1 MPGETDAGDENL
13 EATSSTLKRGPGR
26 PRKLLTKRPGRPK
39 KLYNMVNEYVAVV
52 DNLDPGT
59 VKVALEDLLPK
70 DLRNFPVLTL
80 MKHLL
85 QLLEWL

>member
-1 MPGETDAGDENL
+1 
-13 EATSSTLKRGPGR
+13 
-26 PRKLLTKRPGRPK
+26 
-39 KLYNMVNEYVAVV
+39 MVNEYVAVV